1 VKILDKYLLKTFLI
15 TFTTVFV
22 ILFFIF
28 ILQTVWL
35 FISELAGKDLEILL
49 ILKFLLFAMPRIVP
63 MVLPLSVLLASIM
76 TFGNLA
82 ENYEFAAMKS
92 SGISLQRSMR
102 SLTIFIVFLSLV
114 AFVFANNVI
123 PFAEYKFINFRR
135 NIAQRSPAMAI
146 AEGQFS
152 EIGNYTIKVD
162 KKSGDKGNLLD
173 GVIIHIKSPNGDGN
187 KTVIKAKRGELIS
200 SETSNTLKLV
210 LYDGNYY
217 EDITPKKYEE
227 RERLPF
233 AKATFKKDV
242 INIDLSK
249 LNTNVETGEIAN
261 TNTML
266 NVGELNYTLDSLN
279 TNYRKDIK
287 SFTENI
293 YQRINI
299 NNKATNYNIADTTIP
314 ARKASF
320 NKNLLAD
327 LDNGKKTQAIKYATT
342 NVESTVFSIESS
354 KFEMEEKQKNINGH
368 WIALYEKFVIAFSCI
383 LMFFIGAPLGAII
396 RKGGLGMPIVFAVTI
411 FIIFHF
417 INTFGKKL
425 AQEDGIT
432 PFLGTWMST
441 IVLAPL
447 AVLLTYR
454 AIKDIGGVINLDV
467 ILVPIQKYL
476 ASKQTKNV
484 ATQTVKEETISIEEN
499 DLISSDVSPNTE
511 KSTLN
516 KSDINSL
523 VLEYYKDTKITIL
536 IYAITFVVAIS
547 TIFISSIITAP
558 ILILS
563 IIVLSY
569 KIYTVQR
576 KLDKIGNLLNT
587 KFEPGIEVSITLGF
601 PFYPIIYFY
610 NKKTLEKA
618 LLNTDN

>member
-1 VKILDKYLLKTFLI
+1 MKILDKYLLKTFLI

-49 ILKFLLFAMPRIVP
+49 ILKFLLFAMPRIIP

-102 SLTIFIVFLSLV
+102 GLTVFIVILSLI

-173 GVIIHIKSPNGDGN
+173 GVIIHIKSQNGDGN

-227 RERLPF
+227 RERMPF

-249 LNTNVETGEIAN
+249 LNTNTETGEIAN

-299 NNKATNYNIADTTIP
+299 SNKATNFSIADTTTP
-314 ARKASF
+314 TKKTNF

-354 KFEMEEKQKNINGH
+354 KFEMEEKQKNINQH

-467 ILVPIQKYL
+467 ILVPIQNYL
-476 ASKQTKNV
+476 AARQTKNAV
-484 ATQTVKEETISIEEN
+484 TQTTKEKSIAIEEN
-499 DLISSDVSPNTE
+499 ELISNDALPAP
-511 KSTLN
+511 KASTLD
-516 KSDINSL
+516 KLDITAL
-523 VLEYYKDTKITIL
+523 LLEYNKDTKITL
-536 IYAITFVVAIS
+536 VIYAITFAMSIVALLV
-547 TIFISSIITAP
+547 SSIITAL

-569 KIYTVQR
+569 RIFTTQK
-576 KLDKIGNLLNT
+576 KLDTIGNRLNN
-587 KFEPGIEVSITLGF
+587 KFEPGIEISITLGF

-610 NKKTLEKA
+610 NKKALEKA
-618 LLNTDN
+618 LKNTDN

>member
-1 VKILDKYLLKTFLI
+1 
-15 TFTTVFV
+15 
-22 ILFFIF
+22 
-28 ILQTVWL
+28 
-35 FISELAGKDLEILL
+35 
-49 ILKFLLFAMPRIVP
+49 

-102 SLTIFIVFLSLV
+102 SLTVFIVFLSLI

-173 GVIIHIKSPNGDGN
+173 GVLIHIKSPNGDGN

-200 SETSNTLKLV
+200 SESSNTLKLV

-227 RERLPF
+227 RERMPF

-279 TNYRKDIK
+279 TNYKKDIK

-299 NNKATNYNIADTTIP
+299 NNKAVNFSIADTTIQT
-314 ARKASF
+314 KKTNF
-320 NKNLLAD
+320 NKDLLAD
-327 LDNGKKTQAIKYATT
+327 LDSGKKTQAIKYATT

-441 IVLAPL
+441 IVLTPL

-476 ASKQTKNV
+476 ASKQTKTI
-484 ATQTVKEETISIEEN
+484 ATQTVKEEQISIKEN

-511 KSTLN
+511 NSISG

-523 VLEYYKDTKITIL
+523 VLEYYKDTKITL
-536 IYAITFVVAIS
+536 VIYAITLVVAI
-547 TIFISSIITAP
+547 IALFLSSIIT
-558 ILILS
+558 ILLLIVSIL
-563 IIVLSY
+563 VLSY
-569 KIYTVQR
+569 KIYTTQR
-576 KLDKIGNLLNT
+576 KLNKIGNLRNT

-610 NKKTLEKA
+610 NKKELKKA
-618 LLNTDN
+618 LQNTDN

>member
-1 VKILDKYLLKTFLI
+1 MKILDKYLLKTFLI

-49 ILKFLLFAMPRIVP
+49 ILKFLLFAMPRIIP

-102 SLTIFIVFLSLV
+102 GLTVFIVILSLI

-173 GVIIHIKSPNGDGN
+173 GVIIHIKSQNGDGN

-227 RERLPF
+227 RERMPF

-249 LNTNVETGEIAN
+249 LNTNTETGEIAN

-299 NNKATNYNIADTTIP
+299 SNKATNFSIADTTTP
-314 ARKASF
+314 TKKTNF

-354 KFEMEEKQKNINGH
+354 KFEMEEKQKNINQH

-467 ILVPIQKYL
+467 ILVPIQNYL
-476 ASKQTKNV
+476 AARQTKNAV
-484 ATQTVKEETISIEEN
+484 TQTTKEKSIAIEEN
-499 DLISSDVSPNTE
+499 ELISNDVLPAP
-511 KSTLN
+511 KASTLD
-516 KSDINSL
+516 KLDITAL
-523 VLEYYKDTKITIL
+523 LLEYNKDTKITL
-536 IYAITFVVAIS
+536 VIYAITFAMSIVALLV
-547 TIFISSIITAP
+547 SSIITAL

-569 KIYTVQR
+569 KIFTTQK
-576 KLDKIGNLLNT
+576 KLDTIGNFLNT
-587 KFEPGIEVSITLGF
+587 KFEPGIEISITLGF
-601 PFYPIIYFY
+601 PFYSIIYFY
-610 NKKTLEKA
+610 NKKALEKA
-618 LLNTDN
+618 LKNTDN

>member
-49 ILKFLLFAMPRIVP
+49 ILKFLLFAMPRIIP

-102 SLTIFIVFLSLV
+102 SLTVFIVFLSV
-114 AFVFANNVI
+114 IAFVFANNVI

-152 EIGNYTIKVD
+152 EIGDYTIKVD

-173 GVIIHIKSPNGDGN
+173 GVLIHIKSPNGDGN

-200 SETSNTLKLV
+200 SESSNTLKLV
-210 LYDGNYY
+210 LFDGNYY

-227 RERLPF
+227 RERMPF

-279 TNYRKDIK
+279 TNYKKDIK

-299 NNKATNYNIADTTIP
+299 NNKAVNFSIADTTIQT
-314 ARKASF
+314 KKTNF
-320 NKNLLAD
+320 NKDLLAD
-327 LDNGKKTQAIKYATT
+327 LDSGKKTQAIKYATT
-342 NVESTVFSIESS
+342 NVESTVFSIDSS

-432 PFLGTWMST
+432 PFLGTWMSI
-441 IVLAPL
+441 IVLTPL

-476 ASKQTKNV
+476 ASKQTKTI
-484 ATQTVKEETISIEEN
+484 ATQTVKEEQISIEES
-499 DLISSDVSPNTE
+499 DLFSSEVSSNTE
-511 KSTLN
+511 KSISG

-523 VLEYYKDTKITIL
+523 VLEYYKDAKITL
-536 IYAITFVVAIS
+536 FIYAITFVVAI
-547 TIFISSIITAP
+547 IALFLSSIIT
-558 ILILS
+558 ILILIVS
-563 IIVLSY
+563 ILALSY
-569 KIYTVQR
+569 KIYTTQR
-576 KLDKIGNLLNT
+576 KLDKIGNLSDT
-587 KFEPGIEVSITLGF
+587 KFEPGIEISITLGF

-610 NKKTLEKA
+610 NKKELKKA
-618 LLNTDN
+618 LQNTDN

>member
-1 VKILDKYLLKTFLI
+1 
-15 TFTTVFV
+15 
-22 ILFFIF
+22 
-28 ILQTVWL
+28 
-35 FISELAGKDLEILL
+35 
-49 ILKFLLFAMPRIVP
+49 MPRIIP

-102 SLTIFIVFLSLV
+102 SLTVFIVFLSLI

-152 EIGNYTIKVD
+152 EIGDYTIKVD

-173 GVIIHIKSPNGDGN
+173 GVLIHIKSPNGDGN

-200 SETSNTLKLV
+200 SESSNTLKLV
-210 LYDGNYY
+210 LFDGNYY

-227 RERLPF
+227 RERMPF

-279 TNYRKDIK
+279 TNYKKDIK

-299 NNKATNYNIADTTIP
+299 NNKAVNFSIADTTIQT
-314 ARKASF
+314 KKTNF
-320 NKNLLAD
+320 NKDLLAD
-327 LDNGKKTQAIKYATT
+327 LDSGKKTQAIKYATT

-441 IVLAPL
+441 IVLTPL

-476 ASKQTKNV
+476 ASKQTKTI
-484 ATQTVKEETISIEEN
+484 ATQTVKEEQISIEEN
-499 DLISSDVSPNTE
+499 DLISSNVSSNTI
-511 KSTLN
+511 KSTSD

-523 VLEYYKDTKITIL
+523 VLEYYKDTKITL
-536 IYAITFVVAIS
+536 VIYAITFVVAI
-547 TIFISSIITAP
+547 IALFLSSIITVLLLIVS
-558 ILILS
+558 ILL
-563 IIVLSY
+563 LSY
-569 KIYTVQR
+569 KIYTTQR
-576 KLDKIGNLLNT
+576 KLDKIGNLRNT
-587 KFEPGIEVSITLGF
+587 KFEPGKEISITLGF

-610 NKKTLEKA
+610 NKKELKKA
-618 LLNTDN
+618 LQNTDN

>member
-1 VKILDKYLLKTFLI
+1 MKILDKYLLKTFLI

-49 ILKFLLFAMPRIVP
+49 ILKFLLFAMPRIIP

-102 SLTIFIVFLSLV
+102 SLTVFIVFLSV
-114 AFVFANNVI
+114 IAFVFANNVI

-173 GVIIHIKSPNGDGN
+173 GVLIHIKSPNGDGN

-200 SETSNTLKLV
+200 SESSNTLKLV
-210 LYDGNYY
+210 LFDGNYY

-227 RERLPF
+227 RERMPF

-279 TNYRKDIK
+279 TNYKKDIK

-299 NNKATNYNIADTTIP
+299 NNKAVNFSIADTTIQT
-314 ARKASF
+314 KKTNF
-320 NKNLLAD
+320 NKDLLAD
-327 LDNGKKTQAIKYATT
+327 LDSGKKTQAIKYATT

-441 IVLAPL
+441 IVLTPL

-476 ASKQTKNV
+476 ASKQTKTI
-484 ATQTVKEETISIEEN
+484 ATQTVKEEQISIEEN
-499 DLISSDVSPNTE
+499 DLISSNVSSNTI
-511 KSTLN
+511 KSTSD
-516 KSDINSL
+516 KSDLNSL
-523 VLEYYKDTKITIL
+523 VLEYYKDTKITL
-536 IYAITFVVAIS
+536 VIYAITFVVAI
-547 TIFISSIITAP
+547 IALFLSSIIT
-558 ILILS
+558 ILILIVS
-563 IIVLSY
+563 ILVLSY
-569 KIYTVQR
+569 KIYTTQR
-576 KLDKIGNLLNT
+576 KLDKIGNLRNT
-587 KFEPGIEVSITLGF
+587 KFEPGIEISITLGF

-610 NKKTLEKA
+610 NKKELKKA
-618 LLNTDN
+618 LQNTDN

>member
-1 VKILDKYLLKTFLI
+1 MI

-49 ILKFLLFAMPRIVP
+49 ILKFLLFAMPRIIP

-102 SLTIFIVFLSLV
+102 GLTVFIVILSLI

-173 GVIIHIKSPNGDGN
+173 GVIIHIKSQNGDGN

-227 RERLPF
+227 RERMPF

-249 LNTNVETGEIAN
+249 LNTNTETGEIAN

-299 NNKATNYNIADTTIP
+299 SNKATNFSIADTTTP
-314 ARKASF
+314 TKKTNF

-354 KFEMEEKQKNINGH
+354 KFEMEEKQKNINQH

-467 ILVPIQKYL
+467 ILVPIQNYL
-476 ASKQTKNV
+476 AARQTKNAV
-484 ATQTVKEETISIEEN
+484 TQTTKEKSIAIEEN
-499 DLISSDVSPNTE
+499 ELISNDVLPAP
-511 KSTLN
+511 KASTLD
-516 KSDINSL
+516 KLDITAL
-523 VLEYYKDTKITIL
+523 LLEYNKDTKITL
-536 IYAITFVVAIS
+536 VIYAITFAMSIVALLV
-547 TIFISSIITAP
+547 SSIITAL

-569 KIYTVQR
+569 KIFTTQK
-576 KLDKIGNLLNT
+576 KLDTIGNFLNT
-587 KFEPGIEVSITLGF
+587 KFEPGIEISITLGF
-601 PFYPIIYFY
+601 PFYSIIYFY
-610 NKKTLEKA
+610 NKKALEKA
-618 LLNTDN
+618 LKNTDN

>member
-1 VKILDKYLLKTFLI
+1 MKILDKYLLKTFLI

-49 ILKFLLFAMPRIVP
+49 ILKFLLFAMPRIIP

-102 SLTIFIVFLSLV
+102 SLTVFIVFLSLI

-173 GVIIHIKSPNGDGN
+173 GVLIHIKSPNGDGN

-200 SETSNTLKLV
+200 SESSNTLKLV

-227 RERLPF
+227 RERMPF

-279 TNYRKDIK
+279 TNYKKDIK

-299 NNKATNYNIADTTIP
+299 NNKAVNFSIADTTIQT
-314 ARKASF
+314 KKTNF
-320 NKNLLAD
+320 NKDLLAD
-327 LDNGKKTQAIKYATT
+327 LDSGKKTQAIKYATT

-441 IVLAPL
+441 IVLTPL

-476 ASKQTKNV
+476 ALKQTKTIV
-484 ATQTVKEETISIEEN
+484 TQTVKEEQISIEEKN
-499 DLISSDVSPNTE
+499 LISSDVSPNTE
-511 KSTLN
+511 KSISG
-516 KSDINSL
+516 KSDINAL
-523 VLEYYKDTKITIL
+523 VLEYYKDIKITL
-536 IYAITFVVAIS
+536 VIYAITFVVAI
-547 TIFISSIITAP
+547 IALFLNSITT
-558 ILILS
+558 ILILIVS
-563 IIVLSY
+563 ILVLSY
-569 KIYTVQR
+569 KIYTTQR
-576 KLDKIGNLLNT
+576 KLDKIGNLRNT
-587 KFEPGIEVSITLGF
+587 KFEPGIEISITLGF

-610 NKKTLEKA
+610 NKKELKKA
-618 LLNTDN
+618 LQNTDN

>member
-1 VKILDKYLLKTFLI
+1 MKILDKYLLKTFLI

-49 ILKFLLFAMPRIVP
+49 ILKFLLFAMPRIIP

-102 SLTIFIVFLSLV
+102 SLTVFIVFLSV
-114 AFVFANNVI
+114 IAFVFANNVI

-173 GVIIHIKSPNGDGN
+173 GVLIHIKSPNGDGN

-200 SETSNTLKLV
+200 SESSNTLKLV
-210 LYDGNYY
+210 LFDGNYY

-227 RERLPF
+227 RERMPF

-279 TNYRKDIK
+279 TNYKKDIK

-299 NNKATNYNIADTTIP
+299 NNKAVNFSIADTTIQT
-314 ARKASF
+314 KKTNF
-320 NKNLLAD
+320 NKDLLAD
-327 LDNGKKTQAIKYATT
+327 LDSGKKTQAIKYAIT
-342 NVESTVFSIESS
+342 NVESTVFSIDSS

-441 IVLAPL
+441 IVLTPL

-476 ASKQTKNV
+476 ASKQTKNI
-484 ATQTVKEETISIEEN
+484 AAQTVKEEQISIEES
-499 DLISSDVSPNTE
+499 DLISSEVSSNTE
-511 KSTLN
+511 KSISG
-516 KSDINSL
+516 KSDINAL
-523 VLEYYKDTKITIL
+523 VLEYYKDAKITL
-536 IYAITFVVAIS
+536 IIYVITFVVSIIAL
-547 TIFISSIITAP
+547 FISSIVTVL
-558 ILILS
+558 ILIVS
-563 IIVLSY
+563 ILVLSY
-569 KIYTVQR
+569 KIYTTQR
-576 KLDKIGNLLNT
+576 KLDKIGNLRNT
-587 KFEPGIEVSITLGF
+587 KFEPGIEISITLGF

-610 NKKTLEKA
+610 NKKELQKA
-618 LLNTDN
+618 LQNTDN

>member
-1 VKILDKYLLKTFLI
+1 
-15 TFTTVFV
+15 
-22 ILFFIF
+22 
-28 ILQTVWL
+28 
-35 FISELAGKDLEILL
+35 
-49 ILKFLLFAMPRIVP
+49 MPRIIP

-102 SLTIFIVFLSLV
+102 SLTVFIVFLSV
-114 AFVFANNVI
+114 IAFVFANNVI

-162 KKSGDKGNLLD
+162 NKSGDKGNLLD
-173 GVIIHIKSPNGDGN
+173 GVLIHIKSPNGDGN

-200 SETSNTLKLV
+200 SESSNTLKLV
-210 LYDGNYY
+210 LFDGNYY

-227 RERLPF
+227 RERMPF

-279 TNYRKDIK
+279 TNYKKDIK

-299 NNKATNYNIADTTIP
+299 NNKAVNFSIADTTIQT
-314 ARKASF
+314 KKINF
-320 NKNLLAD
+320 NKDLLAD
-327 LDNGKKTQAIKYATT
+327 LDSGKKTQAIKYATT

-441 IVLAPL
+441 IVLTPL

-476 ASKQTKNV
+476 ASKQTKTI
-484 ATQTVKEETISIEEN
+484 ATQTVKEEQISIEEN
-499 DLISSDVSPNTE
+499 TLISIDVSPNTI
-511 KSTLN
+511 KSTSD

-523 VLEYYKDTKITIL
+523 VLEYYKDTKIIL
-536 IYAITFVVAIS
+536 VIYAITFVVAI
-547 TIFISSIITAP
+547 IALFLSSIIT
-558 ILILS
+558 ILILIVS
-563 IIVLSY
+563 ILVLSY
-569 KIYTVQR
+569 KIYTTQR
-576 KLDKIGNLLNT
+576 KLVKIGNLLNT
-587 KFEPGIEVSITLGF
+587 KFEPGIEISITLGF

-610 NKKTLEKA
+610 NKKELKKA
-618 LLNTDN
+618 LQNTDN

>member
-1 VKILDKYLLKTFLI
+1 
-15 TFTTVFV
+15 
-22 ILFFIF
+22 
-28 ILQTVWL
+28 
-35 FISELAGKDLEILL
+35 
-49 ILKFLLFAMPRIVP
+49 MPRIIP

-102 SLTIFIVFLSLV
+102 SLTVFIVFLSV
-114 AFVFANNVI
+114 IAFVFANNVI

-173 GVIIHIKSPNGDGN
+173 GVLIHIKSPNGDGN

-200 SETSNTLKLV
+200 SESSNTLKLV
-210 LYDGNYY
+210 LFDGNYY

-227 RERLPF
+227 RERMPF

-279 TNYRKDIK
+279 TNYKKDIK

-299 NNKATNYNIADTTIP
+299 NNKAVNFSIADTTIQT
-314 ARKASF
+314 KKTNF
-320 NKNLLAD
+320 NKDLLAD
-327 LDNGKKTQAIKYATT
+327 LDSGKKTQAIKYAIT
-342 NVESTVFSIESS
+342 NVESTVFSIDSS

-441 IVLAPL
+441 IVLTPL

-476 ASKQTKNV
+476 ASKQNKTL
-484 ATQTVKEETISIEEN
+484 ATQTVKEEQISIKES
-499 DLISSDVSPNTE
+499 DLISSEVSSNTE
-511 KSTLN
+511 KSISG
-516 KSDINSL
+516 KSDLNSL
-523 VLEYYKDTKITIL
+523 VLDYYKDAKITL
-536 IYAITFVVAIS
+536 VIYVITFIASIIALS
-547 TIFISSIITAP
+547 ISSITTILL
-558 ILILS
+558 LILS
-563 IIVLSY
+563 ILALSY
-569 KIYTVQR
+569 KIYTAQR
-576 KLDKIGNLLNT
+576 KLDKIGNLRNT
-587 KFEPGIEVSITLGF
+587 KFEPGIEISITLGF

-610 NKKTLEKA
+610 NKKELKKA
-618 LLNTDN
+618 LQNTDN